1 MDECPLNAE
10 CALELVNGMK
20 KAQGDIEKLTERQE
34 EIIKKIDDIH
44 KIFIMLSGFKRG
56 IITAFVFFFRGLSFL
71 YRENISQRFN
81 QLVAVKSSGQD
92 SIRAI

>member
-56 IITAFVFFFRGLSFL
+56 IITAFVFFSGVYLFYTGK
-71 YRENISQRFN
+71 ISLKDLIN
-81 QLVAVKSSGQD
+81 WLL
-92 SIRAI
+92 